1 MSERSAEQ
9 LAPAQ
14 AAELAAVIDS
24 QARWENM
31 RCDPP
36 HAGDNSSAALQARQK
51 AYDAFRTRLAAYTAR
66 YRTVQIPETTLNG
79 PERVGVWCRTV
90 RAVLRR
96 AESEAKTDSVS
107 HTVSKAYRLVNR
119 IAARLKLE
127 PVERS
132 TSTDGIAGAIR
143 SMDVLI
149 GWCDDLAGPPAI
161 IGSVRPVES
170 APMLVHERVA

>member
-51 AYDAFRTRLAAYTAR
+51 AYDAFRTRLAAYTVK
-66 YRTVQIPETTLNG
+66 YRAAQVPEPTLNT
-79 PERVGVWCRTV
+79 PERVAVWCRAV
-90 RAVLRR
+90 RAVLLR
-96 AESEAKTDSVS
+96 AEPGAGAHPAHVVAKA
-107 HTVSKAYRLVNR
+107 HRLVDR
-119 IAARLKLE
+119 IAARLGNSA
-127 PVERS
+127 PERG
-132 TSTDGIAGAIR
+132 TGDDAVRALDAVIAWC
-143 SMDVLI
+143 DVLV
-149 GWCDDLAGPPAI
+149 GPAQLTLKPA
-161 IGSVRPVES
+161 PQDAE
-170 APMLVHERVA
+170 PLVKVA